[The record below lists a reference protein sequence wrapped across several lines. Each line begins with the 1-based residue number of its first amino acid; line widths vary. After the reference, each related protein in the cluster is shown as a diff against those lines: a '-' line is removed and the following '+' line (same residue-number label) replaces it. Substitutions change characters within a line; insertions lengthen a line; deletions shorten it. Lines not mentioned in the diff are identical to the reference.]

1 MVQEGGLDTLSGSR
15 ECDADSEGLYEELDL
30 ASFSPRL
37 RAIFERQSEEEIRLS
52 REKRAELEDL
62 LTPGNVIFDRDMSV
76 EVSMAASGIAEALV
90 SVCDTAAL
98 KDVIRWAVENDV
110 EYSFIGSCSKTIV
123 RESGVSG
130 LLIRLAEQFDSVEL
144 VSESENEVLI
154 LAGAATSVRKLIGF
168 CVEKGFSGLEDLL
181 LYEGTVGGCV
191 SSDVSLSNGDKI
203 SKSVVETTIINKEQR
218 ELTIK
223 NKQADS
229 DLRVKIPSTSC
240 ITKVLFK
247 MSKGDIAEIAKRVD
261 EIEKRHAEVASGST
275 GYIFHVFEDQG
286 RMLARELVEDS
297 GLRGVRIGKAR
308 VSPIDANS
316 IINEGG
322 ATAKDVRVIM
332 NLIRDRVRQD
342 SGIALATRIRL
353 FGKVE

>member
-1 MVQEGGLDTLSGSR
+1 M
-15 ECDADSEGLYEELDL
+15 
-30 ASFSPRL
+30 
-37 RAIFERQSEEEIRLS
+37 RLS
-52 REKRAELEDL
+52 RERREELENL
-62 LTPGNVIFDRDMSV
+62 LPPGSVVFDYDMSE
-76 EVSMAASGIAEALV
+76 EVSIAASGIAEALV
-90 SVCDTAAL
+90 SVCDAAAL

-130 LLIRLAEQFDSVEL
+130 LLIRLGEQFDSVEI

-154 LAGAATSVRKLIGF
+154 SAGAAASVRKLIGL
-168 CVEKGFSGLEDLL
+168 CVEKGLSGVEDLL

-223 NKQADS
+223 NRQADS
-229 DLRVKIPSTSC
+229 DSTVRIPSTSC

-247 MSKGDIAEIAKRVD
+247 VARGDIAEIAKRVD
-261 EIEKRHAEVASGST
+261 GIEKRHAEIASGSS
-275 GYIFHVFEDQG
+275 GYISHVFEDQG

-297 GLRGVRIGKAR
+297 GLRGVRIGRAR

-342 SGIALATRIRL
+342 SGIALAARIRL
-353 FGKVE
+353 FGKAE